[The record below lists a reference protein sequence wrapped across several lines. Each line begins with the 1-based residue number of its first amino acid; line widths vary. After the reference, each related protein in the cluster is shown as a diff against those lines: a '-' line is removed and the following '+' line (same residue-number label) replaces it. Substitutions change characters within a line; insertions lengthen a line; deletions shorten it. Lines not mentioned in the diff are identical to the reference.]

1 MPEVRCINFLI
12 KYKFD
17 DVEMK
22 NLSFSKIEQK
32 LKKYFAGK
40 DYIAFAYLFGS
51 LARGKFT
58 PLSDIDIAVYI
69 DQTKIAEDLFRLRL
83 KELAALMNLLGAEQV
98 DLVFLNET
106 PLDLNYRVIRDG
118 KLIFERDKKAR
129 AHFWEITVRDYLD
142 WKPFIEKRNQ
152 IIREKMKK
160 GDYFV

>member
-1 MPEVRCINFLI
+1 
-12 KYKFD
+12 
-17 DVEMK
+17 MK
-22 NLSFSKIEQK
+22 NLTLSKIENK
-32 LKKYFAGK
+32 LKKYFNGK

-51 LARGKFT
+51 MARGKFT

-69 DQTKIAEDLFRLRL
+69 DETKTAENLFKLRL
-83 KELAALMNLLGAEQV
+83 KELAALMNLLGTEQV

-142 WKPFIEKRNQ
+142 WKPVIEKRNQ